1 MAMSKT
7 GQIYDVL
14 VVGGGING
22 TGIAAD
28 CAGRGLKVLLCEQQ
42 DLASATSSNSS
53 KLIHGGLR
61 YLEHYEFRLVK
72 EALAEREVLLKN
84 APHIMWPMI
93 FRLPHQ
99 PHLRPAW
106 LIRTG
111 LFLYDHLAKR
121 VTLPASRGIRFG
133 ADSPLQ
139 SHIKKGFEYADGWV
153 DDSRLVV
160 SNALAAAEHGATIA
174 TRTRCIQARRQ
185 QDHWLV
191 TLQPAQQAAY
201 QIKTRAIVNA
211 GGPWVAKLFDE
222 ALEDKSPQNVRL
234 VKGSHIVVPR
244 LHTQPHAYML
254 QNQDQR
260 IVFVIPFEDNFTL
273 IGTTDVEYQ
282 GDPGKVQISSEEI
295 SYLLDISNHY
305 FNQQLKPSDI
315 VSSFSGVR
323 PLLDDESAS
332 AQTVTR
338 DYKLELSTQQGS
350 LPLLSVFGG
359 KITTYRKLAEAAT
372 DKLAEF
378 FPQAAGSWTATKPL
392 PGGDFVDVATLS
404 RELQTLYPWLPEVLR
419 KRYLRSYGSRS
430 HLILQQAA
438 SMADLGHDF
447 GHGLFAAEVNYLI
460 TQEWAHTA
468 EDILWRRS
476 KLGLYFSAEQTA
488 GLADFI
494 AQQQATAKPPVE
506 PAKEGLHR
514 AAAPESAVPD
524 IPASEMA
531 GSEMAAPETSGSEI
545 ATPELSAS
553 KLATADSCRD

>member
-1 MAMSKT
+1 MAMSET
-7 GQIYDVL
+7 AQIYDVL

-28 CAGRGLKVLLCEQQ
+28 CAGRGLQVLLCEQQ

-61 YLEHYEFRLVK
+61 YLEHYQFRLVK

-121 VTLPASRGIRFG
+121 VTLPASRGIRFD

-139 SHIKKGFEYADGWV
+139 NHIQKGFEYADGWV

-160 SNALAAAEHGATIA
+160 SNALAAAQHGATIA
-174 TRTRCIQARRQ
+174 TRTRCIEARRQ

-273 IGTTDVEYQ
+273 IGTTDVEYH
-282 GDPGKVQISSEEI
+282 GDPAKVQISDEEI
-295 SYLLDISNHY
+295 SYLLQISNHY
-305 FNQQLKPSDI
+305 FKKQLTAADI

-338 DYKLELSTQQGS
+338 DYKLEISTQQGK

-378 FPQAAGSWTATKPL
+378 FPGASGRWTATQPL
-392 PGGDFVDVATLS
+392 PGGDFSSTLALS
-404 RELQTLYPWLPEVLR
+404 AELLAVYPWLPATVRLR
-419 KRYLRSYGSRS
+419 FLRSYGSRAR
-430 HLILQQAA
+430 LILQQAA
-438 SMADLGHDF
+438 TLADLGQDF
-447 GHGLFAAEVNYLI
+447 GHGLFAAEVQYLM
-460 TQEWAHTA
+460 TQEWAQCA

-476 KLGLYFSAEQTA
+476 KLGLYFSPAQTA
-488 GLADFI
+488 ALADFI
-494 AQQQATAKPPVE
+494 AQQ
-506 PAKEGLHR
+506 
-514 AAAPESAVPD
+514 
-524 IPASEMA
+524 
-531 GSEMAAPETSGSEI
+531 
-545 ATPELSAS
+545 
-553 KLATADSCRD
+553 LATAATSAVTTAVPTNVKTSTPAPATIG

>member
-1 MAMSKT
+1 MSET
-7 GQIYDVL
+7 AQIYDVL

-28 CAGRGLKVLLCEQQ
+28 CAGRGLDVLLCEQQ

-160 SNALAAAEHGATIA
+160 SNALAAAQYGTKIA

-273 IGTTDVEYQ
+273 IGTTDVEYH
-282 GDPGKVQISSEEI
+282 GDPAKVQISDEEI
-295 SYLLDISNHY
+295 CYLLQISNHY
-305 FNQQLKPSDI
+305 FNKQLTASDI

-338 DYKLELSTQQGS
+338 DYKLELSTQQGK

-372 DKLAEF
+372 DKLTEF
-378 FPQAAGSWTATKPL
+378 FPGASGRWTANQPL
-392 PGGDFVDVATLS
+392 PGGDFSSVEVLS
-404 RELQTLYPWLPEVLR
+404 AELRAAYPWLPELLLR
-419 KRYLRSYGSRS
+419 RYLRSYGSRAR
-430 HLILQQAA
+430 LFLQQAVTL
-438 SMADLGHDF
+438 ADLGQDF
-447 GHGLFAAEVNYLI
+447 GHGLFAAEVRYLM
-460 TQEWAHTA
+460 TEEWAQSA

-476 KLGLYFSAEQTA
+476 KLGLYFSPAQTA
-488 GLADFI
+488 VLAGFI
-494 AQQQATAKPPVE
+494 AQQPATA
-506 PAKEGLHR
+506 
-514 AAAPESAVPD
+514 AVTT
-524 IPASEMA
+524 A
-531 GSEMAAPETSGSEI
+531 I
-545 ATPELSAS
+545 ATAVATTATAAVATTVTSNTTPA
-553 KLATADSCRD
+553 LATIG